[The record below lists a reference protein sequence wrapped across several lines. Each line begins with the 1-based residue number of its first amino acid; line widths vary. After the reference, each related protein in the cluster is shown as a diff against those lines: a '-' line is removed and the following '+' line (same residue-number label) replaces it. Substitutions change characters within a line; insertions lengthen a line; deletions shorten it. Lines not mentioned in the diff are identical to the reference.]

1 MRRNSAVKT
10 YRDLVRNVRE
20 VEGNKLSDADR
31 EILAELVQ
39 EVVLPDG
46 VSLDD
51 PIEASVLDW
60 IIELPDSDDPDL
72 DLVCNIASCSFGGDP
87 FKFFEEHRY
96 LEPYLNDE
104 LSEVVD
110 NPYIDFSDMLG
121 GALTEVLFDW
131 ALAFIEQAKEERLRL
146 VTRESE

>member
-1 MRRNSAVKT
+1 MARRSQEEEKSMRRNIAVKT

-60 IIELPDSDDPDL
+60 IIELPGS
-72 DLVCNIASCSFGGDP
+72 
-87 FKFFEEHRY
+87 R
-96 LEPYLNDE
+96 
-104 LSEVVD
+104 
-110 NPYIDFSDMLG
+110 
-121 GALTEVLFDW
+121 
-131 ALAFIEQAKEERLRL
+131 
-146 VTRESE
+146 